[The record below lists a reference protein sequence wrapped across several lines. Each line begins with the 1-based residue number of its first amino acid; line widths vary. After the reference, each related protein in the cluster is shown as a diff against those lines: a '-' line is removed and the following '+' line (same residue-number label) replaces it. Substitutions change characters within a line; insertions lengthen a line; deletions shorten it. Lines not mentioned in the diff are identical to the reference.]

1 MNDFAGAV
9 RLATAGT
16 RCQPA
21 CRVALTVIL
30 VLAMFAL
37 GSTAQAQQMSSIT
50 ITLDAVPD
58 DDQDFEFIT
67 SGAPLPAS
75 FVLDDD
81 ENYPGSPDPGA
92 LPNAWTSD
100 LVPAGETYSI
110 AQVPVTGWVLL
121 SGTCDNGDEPGSI
134 TPDPG
139 INVTCTFVNEAD
151 PGAITVTKIVETI
164 EGSGWSFDIAVDPV
178 DPGVTSPQA
187 VSGSGNGSGQV
198 IFEPLTLNRMY
209 TIIEPTLPEG
219 WEQASF
225 MCTAADGNPGEA
237 GYQLTVSEPGQDIDC
252 EIVNRNVPDFTVFE
266 VDKDF
271 SDDNPAAVDV
281 TISCNTGLPLHQ
293 TTSIAEGDGVSF
305 VVTDF
310 SPGALDCEIFETVP
324 GGYQP
329 SYAAS
334 GDSNGAS
341 DEAACYFTAVE
352 VGDHNTCAIENQL
365 VPVDV
370 TINKEW
376 IDEHPEYNLPQFVE
390 VVLTCSGLGFIG
402 AQYIA
407 PGSPGIFSILPHY
420 DGTICKV
427 KEEQQAGV
435 LSDIDNCKDEALQI
449 LPGQGAECTIVNT
462 RLFAGIPALDHYGLA
477 LLAMLMLGIGLVA
490 YRK

>member
-1 MNDFAGAV
+1 
-9 RLATAGT
+9 
-16 RCQPA
+16 
-21 CRVALTVIL
+21 
-30 VLAMFAL
+30 
-37 GSTAQAQQMSSIT
+37 
-50 ITLDAVPD
+50 
-58 DDQDFEFIT
+58 
-67 SGAPLPAS
+67 
-75 FVLDDD
+75 
-81 ENYPGSPDPGA
+81 
-92 LPNAWTSD
+92 
-100 LVPAGETYSI
+100 
-110 AQVPVTGWVLL
+110 
-121 SGTCDNGDEPGSI
+121 
-134 TPDPG
+134 
-139 INVTCTFVNEAD
+139 
-151 PGAITVTKIVETI
+151 
-164 EGSGWSFDIAVDPV
+164 
-178 DPGVTSPQA
+178 
-187 VSGSGNGSGQV
+187 
-198 IFEPLTLNRMY
+198 
-209 TIIEPTLPEG
+209 
-219 WEQASF
+219 
-225 MCTAADGNPGEA
+225 
-237 GYQLTVSEPGQDIDC
+237 
-252 EIVNRNVPDFTVFE
+252 VFE

-324 GGYQP
+324 GCYQP

-352 VGDHNTCAIENQL
+352 VGDNNTCAIENQL
-365 VPVDV
+365 LSVDV

-390 VVLTCSGLGFIG
+390 VELTCSGLGFIG
-402 AQYIA
+402 ARYIA

-435 LSDIDNCKDEALQI
+435 LSDIDNCKGEALQI

-490 YRK
+490 CRTPRRASVVRRPPHRPMRRRTPTPPCAYGRRPTGAVTCRRFGTRPVGPRRRPARTRARASCSPAPPRVRGIPGSSVERCTCSTATTPARR